1 MTKMILAALALG
13 IVSGVFLLPASA
25 VNYIDSLI
33 SVGLIVVLL
42 LVGISVGRQK
52 GLFQQMR
59 RMGPRI
65 LLVPLMI
72 ALGSLFGAILA
83 GVLVLKLPWHQAGAA
98 GAGFG
103 WYSFVG
109 VELSKHSAYLGTL
122 AFITNVSREM
132 ISLVTIP
139 FIAQKVGKLETTAPA
154 GTGAMTVALP
164 LISRSTDANI
174 TIIAFISGTALALAV
189 PIVVPLIM
197 RLGG

>member
-13 IVSGVFLLPASA
+13 TLTGIFLLPDGFIS
-25 VNYIDSLI
+25 YIDSLI

-42 LVGISVGRQK
+42 LVGIGVGRQK
-52 GLFQQMR
+52 GLFQQLR

-72 ALGSLFGAILA
+72 ALGSIFGSVLA
-83 GVLVLKLPWHQAGAA
+83 GTLVLKLPWHHAGAV

-122 AFITNVSREM
+122 AFITNVTREM
-132 ISLVTIP
+132 IALVTIP
-139 FIAQKVGKLETTAPA
+139 LIAKKIGKLETTGPA
-154 GTGAMTVALP
+154 GTTAMTVALP
-164 LISRSTDANI
+164 VISRSTDANI
-174 TIIAFISGTALALAV
+174 TIIAFISGTTLALAV

>member
-1 MTKMILAALALG
+1 MTKMVLAALALG
-13 IVSGVFLLPASA
+13 IVSGVFLLPSSV
-25 VNYIDSLI
+25 VNYIDNLI
-33 SVGLIVVLL
+33 SAGLIVVLL
-42 LVGISVGRQK
+42 LVGIGVGRQK

-59 RMGPRI
+59 RMGPRV

-72 ALGSLFGAILA
+72 ALGSLFGSILA
-83 GVLVLKLPWHQAGAA
+83 GILVLKLPWYQAGAA

-139 FIAQKVGKLETTAPA
+139 FIAKKVGKLETTAPA

-189 PIVVPLIM
+189 PVVVPLIM
-197 RLGG
+197 GLGG